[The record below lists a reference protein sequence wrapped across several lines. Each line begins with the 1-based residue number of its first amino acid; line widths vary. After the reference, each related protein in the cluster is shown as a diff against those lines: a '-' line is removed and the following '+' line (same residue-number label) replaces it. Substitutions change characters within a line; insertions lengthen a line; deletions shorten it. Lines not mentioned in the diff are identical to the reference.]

1 MCESKYKTELTADG
15 YEKIEAK
22 IQNLENIANQG
33 CFDDVDPRALF
44 MQIRGEAKQLRQILR
59 DVLLIVPAPA
69 AASASG
75 GGEAA

>member
-1 MCESKYKTELTADG
+1 MSDKKYRTELSANG

-22 IQNLENIANQG
+22 IQHLENIANEG
-33 CFDDVDPRALF
+33 CFDNVDPRALF

-59 DVLLIVPAPA
+59 EVLLIVPAA
-69 AASASG
+69 APASG